1 MTFPQITNRDNAWSR
16 SSLLLSH
23 AFAPFN
29 ANSFQVPEAWF
40 AGSLG
45 GSRCHVR
52 LLTHDNKP
60 LTDAEGRYFKD
71 HNPPYPYYEGAEN
84 LGKNG
89 GLYNRL
95 GRGYPDVAANGDN
108 IAVFNGGEFGS
119 SGGTSATVGKG
130 PVGFINPVLY
140 KNPSVLNDITNGTN
154 PGCGTDGFST
164 APG

>member
-1 MTFPQITNRDNAWSR
+1 MQLPIHHQRRRHQGLPGIHRFPARECRIRSR
-16 SSLLLSH
+16 
-23 AFAPFN
+23 
-29 ANSFQVPEAWF
+29 WF
-40 AGSLG
+40 VQLCFGWWLQQHLPHPRLPG

-119 SGGTSATVGKG
+119 SGGTSASMLTLHTPFLMDMQVCS
-130 PVGFINPVLY
+130 Y
-140 KNPSVLNDITNGTN
+140 
-154 PGCGTDGFST
+154 
-164 APG
+164 